1 MIYNRAA
8 DESRIEIIFARED
21 YSNIHNYLYTYEN

>member
-8 DESRIEIIFARED
+8 DESRIELVGWVERKR
-21 YSNIHNYLYTYEN
+21 NPTLQVVL